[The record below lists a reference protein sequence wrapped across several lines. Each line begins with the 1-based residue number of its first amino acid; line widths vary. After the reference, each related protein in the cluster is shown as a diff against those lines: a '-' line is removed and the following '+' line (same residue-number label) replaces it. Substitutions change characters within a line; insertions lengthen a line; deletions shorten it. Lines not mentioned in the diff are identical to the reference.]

1 MSCVRY
7 LARFRWWVILCSATL
22 AIPIAA
28 PAHAQSDIDDPV
40 IDIQDGDAEVVFDP
54 ALSAFHLISDDPI
67 EHSHFTADF
76 GPFDFI
82 EYEYSRVGNLDVGLS
97 ISETGLT
104 QFGFAISWNTFNPA
118 TLLGGLLV
126 APVSDGPAPHPDP
139 QTGVEGRYI
148 VTIFIDQPTVGS
160 GNIWSLNPNHDFCG
174 HVFLQLRDNEN
185 DECVTVGF
193 GPAGTINPKRRSRRV
208 IRDASG
214 TIPSVPGLVSDD
226 SDSNWDI
233 RRSWVIDA
241 NRYARLRSRIQLAQL
256 YPPQYRLDTYNCA
269 SWTVEMLKSID
280 IDPNLTNPYY
290 DNRFDIWFI
299 HAPGPLGIDII
310 HNDGELRMR

>member
-1 MSCVRY
+1 MSCVQY
-7 LARFRWWVILCSATL
+7 LAHFRWWAILCSATL

-28 PAHAQSDIDDPV
+28 PADAQSEFDEPV
-40 IDIQDGDAEVVFDP
+40 IDIQDGDAQVVFDP

-160 GNIWSLNPNHDFCG
+160 PNIWSGAAGDDVCG
-174 HVFLQLRDNEN
+174 HVFLQLRDAEN

-193 GPAGTINPKRRSRRV
+193 GPAGVAGLTNRPEPGF
-208 IRDASG
+208 RDVWP
-214 TIPSVPGLVSDD
+214 TLPSVPGLVSDD
-226 SDSNWDI
+226 SESNWDI

-241 NRYARLRSRIQLAQL
+241 NRYNRLRHRIHLDQSR
-256 YPPQYRLDTYNCA
+256 PPRYRVDNYNCA
-269 SWTVEMLKSID
+269 GWAIEMLKFID
-280 IDPNLTNPYY
+280 IDINLTNPYY
-290 DNRFDIWFI
+290 DGATRRWFI
-299 HAPGPLGIDII
+299 HAPGPLGTDML
-310 HNDGELRMR
+310 HNDGERRMR